1 MSVGLFAIFF
11 SHSEDCLFI
20 WFIVYFAVQKLLNL
34 IRSHSFI
41 FIFITLEDGPKKVL
55 LQLTSKS
62 IRFTCKSFIVPDLR
76 FRSLIYFE
84 LILVYG
90 VKESS
95 NFMLLHVALHVQF
108 TQHHLLKRLSLI
120 HYIFSHPLS

>member
-41 FIFITLEDGPKKVL
+41 FIFITLEDGSKKVL
-55 LQLTSKS
+55 LQLMSKS
-62 IRFTCKSFIVPDLR
+62 ILFTCKSFIVSDLR